1 MSGKGGRSRKRVADA
16 LAGQPAWQVLAP
28 PRAWMCPF
36 CAQVGVE
43 ELALGADARVDA
55 CLAHLEGGCPGWKNG
70 EGAER
75 APADLK
81 RAVSQRELR
90 RRVKTDLVANP
101 AWQLIDSQRTWYCPF
116 CGEGTP
122 VVIPEDRRMTD
133 EVLGGIAGH
142 LDGCYAFRAQAPE
155 KPLGQLKAIVKYANQ
170 SKRLAENVRKK
181 LEGDPAW
188 RRKDPRGRWIC
199 CYCLAV
205 QEHIDLA
212 SQQAMF
218 EAAPRQ
224 IAKHLAAACAEFKAG
239 GAPKPLDAPVTQSG
253 GILPMSSGAG
263 GTSPLAPPPA
273 TGGLPGGRS
282 SGKLPHLP
290 SDQGLVTDRPRSIG
304 AKESGRE
311 KKVQSD
317 LWGRDAIVAQ
327 DKGRKP
333 ITLREMEQSGEMVL
347 IDDPEMR
354 RLGGASPPR
363 QEPPPADRVAPPREP
378 PPADRPPSGWGPVAG
393 NLAQVAPVGQQRPQP
408 RPSKPS
414 AEAGW
419 TPPEKRRPAAAPP
432 PAGRGRE
439 TASEVVHGWND
450 AGIDMARSD
459 DDTPPR
465 GVARDPTPARG
476 VAREPTP
483 AQGTRREPEPK
494 RPEPRPEAR
503 PSGRLKAQPSGQ
515 SPKARRQSS
524 DWRREIERELARVR
538 SLAPGGSGEHLA
550 SGVGVEDDLATLAR
564 TLRFAER
571 GLQVRQTTLRSTPA
585 RGDFI
590 DLVDL
595 GGDQVG
601 LIAGGVLGEEPE
613 APLLAAMARHHARSR
628 LIRGA
633 DPRAA
638 LIEINREMFNDLEG
652 RTFVALLLATLD
664 LPSMRLDVARAGL
677 SAPLLVNPARP
688 EPLVVLHTDG
698 MVIGIDKGPVFEPA
712 LTRRTFELVPGDL
725 LAVFTNGAVEARSH
739 AREEFGLERMHA
751 LARRYGTHELEYF
764 TDKLK
769 ECFESFIPDP
779 THRVTDLVAVGLAC
793 NRASV

>member
-1 MSGKGGRSRKRVADA
+1 
-16 LAGQPAWQVLAP
+16 
-28 PRAWMCPF
+28 MCPF

-43 ELALGADARVDA
+43 ELPEGADARADA
-55 CLAHLEGGCPGWKNG
+55 CLAHLEGGCPGWRG
-70 EGAER
+70 GDGAER

-142 LDGCYAFRAQAPE
+142 LDGCYAFRAQVPE

-199 CYCLAV
+199 AYCLAV

-218 EAAPRQ
+218 ETAPRQ

-263 GTSPLAPPPA
+263 GLSPLASPPP
-273 TGGLPGGRS
+273 TGLPGGRS
-282 SGKLPHLP
+282 SGRLPHLAP
-290 SDQGLVTDRPRSIG
+290 SDQGVVADRPRAIG
-304 AKESGRE
+304 DGKESGRE

-317 LWGRDAIVAQ
+317 LWGRDAIVAA

-333 ITLREMEQSGEMVL
+333 VTLREMEQSGEMVL

-354 RLGGASPPR
+354 RLGGAAA
-363 QEPPPADRVAPPREP
+363 PPPAQGDRVAPPRD
-378 PPADRPPSGWGPVAG
+378 PAPVDRPPSGWGPVAG
-393 NLAQVAPVGQQRPQP
+393 NLAQVAPVGQPRPQP
-408 RPSKPS
+408 KPSKPP
-414 AEAGW
+414 EAGW
-419 TPPEKRRPAAAPP
+419 APPDQRRSPAANP
-432 PAGRGRE
+432 PARGRE
-439 TASEVVHGWND
+439 PASEVVHGWND
-450 AGIDMARSD
+450 GGIDMARSD

-465 GVARDPTPARG
+465 GVAKDPTPARGLPRDPTPARG
-476 VAREPTP
+476 VP
-483 AQGTRREPEPK
+483 REPEP
-494 RPEPRPEAR
+494 RSEPRRPREEPKR
-503 PSGRLKAQPSGQ
+503 PSGRLKPQPSGQ
-515 SPKARRQSS
+515 SSKARRQSS

-538 SLAPGGSGEHLA
+538 SLAPGGSGEHMA

-571 GLQVRQTTLRSTPA
+571 GLQVRQTILRSTPA

-590 DLVDL
+590 ELIDL

-628 LIRGA
+628 LIRHA

-638 LIEINREMFNDLEG
+638 LIEINREMFADLEG

-664 LPSMRLDVARAGL
+664 LPSMRLDMARAGL

-725 LAVFTNGAVEARSH
+725 LALFTNGAVEARSH
-739 AREEFGLERMHA
+739 TREEFGLERMHA
-751 LARRYGTHELEYF
+751 LTRRYGTHELEYF
-764 TDKLK
+764 TDKLR
-769 ECFESFIPDP
+769 ECFESFVPDP
-779 THRVTDLVAVGLAC
+779 THRVTDLVAVGLSC
-793 NRASV
+793 NRASI

>member
-1 MSGKGGRSRKRVADA
+1 MSGRGGRGSRRRVAEA

-43 ELALGADARVDA
+43 ELPDGADARADA
-55 CLAHLEGGCPGWKNG
+55 CLAHLEGGCPGWRSG

-75 APADLK
+75 AAADLK

-116 CGEGTP
+116 CGEGTA

-263 GTSPLAPPPA
+263 GPSPLAAPA
-273 TGGLPGGRS
+273 PTGLPGGRS
-282 SGKLPHLP
+282 SGRLPHLAP
-290 SDQGLVTDRPRSIG
+290 SDQGVVADRPRAIG
-304 AKESGRE
+304 GGGDGKESGRE

-317 LWGRDAIVAQ
+317 LWGRDAIVAA

-333 ITLREMEQSGEMVL
+333 VTLREMEQSGEMVL

-354 RLGGASPPR
+354 RLGGASPP
-363 QEPPPADRVAPPREP
+363 EKAP
-378 PPADRPPSGWGPVAG
+378 DRPPSGWGPVAG
-393 NLAQVAPVGQQRPQP
+393 NLAQVAPVPKPQP
-408 RPSKPS
+408 RPSKPPG
-414 AEAGW
+414 EGGW
-419 TPPEKRRPAAAPP
+419 APPEKRRPSATNPTAPP
-432 PAGRGRE
+432 ARGRE
-439 TASEVVHGWND
+439 PASEVVHGWND

-465 GVARDPTPARG
+465 GVAREPTPARG
-476 VAREPTP
+476 VAREP
-483 AQGTRREPEPK
+483 EPK
-494 RPEPRPEAR
+494 RPEPKR
-503 PSGRLKAQPSGQ
+503 PSGRLRPQPAPGPGQ
-515 SPKARRQSS
+515 GGESPKARRQSS

-550 SGVGVEDDLATLAR
+550 SGVGVEDDLAALAR

-628 LIRGA
+628 LVRGA

-638 LIEINREMFNDLEG
+638 LIEINREMFSDLEG

-664 LPSMRLDVARAGL
+664 LHSMRLDVARAGL

-698 MVIGIDKGPVFEPA
+698 MVVGIDKGPVFEPA
-712 LTRRTFELVPGDL
+712 LTRRSFELVPGDL
-725 LAVFTNGAVEARSH
+725 LALFTNGAVEARSH

-751 LARRYGTHELEYF
+751 LTRRYGTHELEYF
-764 TDKLK
+764 TDKLR

-779 THRVTDLVAVGLAC
+779 THRVTDLVALGLSC
-793 NRASV
+793 NRASI

>member
-1 MSGKGGRSRKRVADA
+1 MSAKGRGGRKRVADA
-16 LAGQPAWQVLAP
+16 LAAQPAWQVLAP

-43 ELALGADARVDA
+43 ELPEGVDARADA
-55 CLAHLEGGCPGWKNG
+55 CLTHLEGGCPGWKNG

-90 RRVKTDLVANP
+90 RRVKTDLVQNP

-155 KPLGQLKAIVKYANQ
+155 KPLGQLKSIVKYANQ

-199 CYCLAV
+199 AYCLAV

-218 EAAPRQ
+218 ETAPRQ

-253 GILPMSSGAG
+253 GLLPMSSGAG
-263 GTSPLAPPPA
+263 GLSPIAAPPP
-273 TGGLPGGRS
+273 TGLPGGRS
-282 SGKLPHLP
+282 SGKLPHLAE
-290 SDQGLVTDRPRSIG
+290 SDAGPVAGPRMIG
-304 AKESGRE
+304 STGGDGKESGRE

-317 LWGRDAIVAQ
+317 LWGRDAIVAT

-333 ITLREMEQSGEMVL
+333 VTLREMEQSGEMVL

-354 RLGGASPPR
+354 RLGGAAAPK
-363 QEPPPADRVAPPREP
+363 DRVAPPRD
-378 PPADRPPSGWGPVAG
+378 PAPNDRPPSGWGPVAG
-393 NLAQVAPVGQQRPQP
+393 NLAQVAPVGQPKPQGK
-408 RPSKPS
+408 PSKPP
-414 AEAGW
+414 EGGW
-419 TPPEKRRPAAAPP
+419 APPEQRRPAAT
-432 PAGRGRE
+432 RGRE
-439 TASEVVHGWND
+439 PASEVVHGWND
-450 AGIDMARSD
+450 GGIDMARSD
-459 DDTPPR
+459 DATPPR
-465 GVARDPTPARG
+465 GVAKDPTPARGVPRDPTPARG
-476 VAREPTP
+476 VPREPTP
-483 AQGTRREPEPK
+483 AQGNRREPEP
-494 RPEPRPEAR
+494 RR
-503 PSGRLKAQPSGQ
+503 PSGRVKAPSPGQSQGGQ
-515 SPKARRQSS
+515 SPKAKRQSS

-571 GLQVRQTTLRSTPA
+571 GLQVRQTILRSTPA

-601 LIAGGVLGEEPE
+601 VIAGGVLGEEPE

-628 LIRGA
+628 LIRHA

-638 LIEINREMFNDLEG
+638 LIEINREMFADLEG

-664 LPSMRLDVARAGL
+664 LPTMRLDMARAGL
-677 SAPLLVNPARP
+677 SAPILVNPARP

-725 LAVFTNGAVEARSH
+725 LALFTNGAVEARSH

-751 LARRYGTHELEYF
+751 LTRRYGTHELEYF
-764 TDKLK
+764 TDKLR
-769 ECFESFIPDP
+769 ECFESFVPDP
-779 THRVTDLVAVGLAC
+779 THRVTDVVALGLSC